1 MRDGRGLPRRRRLR
15 PIRRGLGLRHRL
27 RRRRR
32 LTLRRRWWL
41 YCRKRLE
48 LGNGG
53 RVILRWRRQRVRQ
66 ARLRSRRR
74 WRRRRRDIL
83 LTRRQ
88 RRCIGLRR
96 RLARGLSRLDWRRR
110 SGRRRR
116 LGLDVRRLDRRL
128 VSRRCLRHLG
138 RWRLPSIAVCR
149 PRCRHGRRVTGIRSP
164 RRDLFHEHRDCRL
177 VRPGA
182 AAGKQCQ
189 GARDQSPMHQ
199 KGAHHA
205 AGPRPRG
212 RFSSPSRQLRL
223 TIGNVIM
230 YRHISA

>member
-1 MRDGRGLPRRRRLR
+1 MRDGRWLPRRGGLR
-15 PIRRGLGLRHRL
+15 PIRRRLGLRHRL
-27 RRRRR
+27 RRR

-41 YCRKRLE
+41 HCRKRLE

-53 RVILRWRRQRVRQ
+53 RVILRRWRQRIRQ

-74 WRRRRRDIL
+74 RRWRRRHIL
-83 LTRRQ
+83 LRRRQ

-96 RLARGLSRLDWRRR
+96 RLGRGLSRLGRRR
-110 SGRRRR
+110 SRRRRR

-128 VSRRCLRHLG
+128 VIRRRLRHLG
-138 RWRLPSIAVCR
+138 SWRLPSIAVCR
-149 PRCRHGRRVTGIRSP
+149 PRCRHGRRVTGIRSR
-164 RRDLFHEHRDCRL
+164 RRDLFHEHRDCRR

-182 AAGKQCQ
+182 AAGNQCQ

-205 AGPRPRG
+205 ADSRPG
-212 RFSSPSRQLRL
+212 R
-223 TIGNVIM
+223 
-230 YRHISA
+230 